1 MKSFRHY
8 QEDYDRDDELQ
19 GKKVIQPAPHMPKD
33 SGGKLDLTEPKIKGS
48 SLAKAKKVD
57 SKKDGSD
64 TTTPDNK
71 FKGLAFNHTVP
82 GYTKA

>member
-1 MKSFRHY
+1 MKSFRQH

-48 SLAKAKKVD
+48 SLGKAKKVD
-57 SKKDGSD
+57 SKGDGPE

-71 FKGLAFNHTVP
+71 FKGLAFTHDVP